1 MSKEKAFIVDA
12 GVTNLPF
19 PIRAFSRAYPK
30 GQPTVANITA
40 HARVKQE
47 FEARWIDRFIQ
58 VLHRHREEL
67 GSVNIMGILE
77 DVMRETNASSVEV
90 RFDYPFFIE
99 KLTPVDREKCLVRYM
114 CSLTGRASVVKEKP
128 RIVFK
133 IDAPIITTYPASV
146 PEEPGG
152 LFGQLSI
159 VSVEIESDE
168 PIYPED
174 LAETVDEYALA
185 PIYSF
190 LTERDQLHIIKKIH
204 SEYKYSVT
212 VVDQI
217 KEALA
222 RNRKI
227 KWYAVNC
234 HNYGMLHNYSTLI
247 TIEKG
252 MWIPFSTYEEGT

>member
-1 MSKEKAFIVDA
+1 M
-12 GVTNLPF
+12 
-19 PIRAFSRAYPK
+19 R
-30 GQPTVANITA
+30 
-40 HARVKQE
+40 
-47 FEARWIDRFIQ
+47 
-58 VLHRHREEL
+58 
-67 GSVNIMGILE
+67 GILE
-77 DVMRETNASSVEV
+77 DVKRETNASSVEV

-99 KLTPVDREKCLVRYM
+99 KLTPVDKEKCLVRYM
-114 CSLTGRASVVKEKP
+114 CSLTGRATALREKP
-128 RIVFK
+128 RIIFK

-159 VSVEIESDE
+159 VSIEVESDE
-168 PIYPED
+168 TIYPED
-174 LAETVDEYALA
+174 LAEMADEYALA

-190 LTERDQLHIIKKIH
+190 LTERDQFYIIKKIH

-217 KEALA
+217 REALA
-222 RNRKI
+222 KNRKI
-227 KWYAVNC
+227 KWYAVNS
-234 HNYGMLHNYSTLI
+234 HNYGMLHNYSTLV